1 MSIDKDERRN
11 MEERKKFIKD
21 AMKEA
26 FKEYLEE
33 KTTQFGKWSMR
44 TIFAAV
50 FSSVLVALI
59 YFVLTINGWQHI
71 PAVAHGSELH
81 Q

>member
-1 MSIDKDERRN
+1 MIDKKERRN
-11 MEERKKFIKD
+11 MEERKRFIKD

-33 KTTQFGKWSMR
+33 KTSQFGKWSLR
-44 TIFAAV
+44 TIFAA
-50 FSSVLVALI
+50 VLVALI
-59 YFVLTINGWQHI
+59 YFVLTINGWQHV
-71 PAVAHGSELH
+71 PAVAHGSEIH

>member
-1 MSIDKDERRN
+1 MINRGERRD
-11 MEERKKFIKD
+11 MDDRKKFIKD

-33 KTTQFGKWSMR
+33 KTSQFGKWSLR

-50 FSSVLVALI
+50 MVALV
-59 YFVLTINGWQHI
+59 YFMLAINGWQHI
-71 PAVAHGSELH
+71 PSVSHSEILK
-81 Q
+81 

>member
-1 MSIDKDERRN
+1 MSEDRRDAQD
-11 MEERKKFIKD
+11 RKQFIKD

-33 KTTQFGKWSMR
+33 KTTQFGRWSMR
-44 TIFAAV
+44 TIAAALV
-50 FSSVLVALI
+50 VALI
-59 YFVLTINGWQHI
+59 YFVLSINGWQHV
-71 PAVAHGSELH
+71 PVTAHGSEFR

>member
-1 MSIDKDERRN
+1 

-33 KTTQFGKWSMR
+33 KTSQFGKWSIR

-50 FSSVLVALI
+50 LVALV
-59 YFVLTINGWQHI
+59 YFLLAMNGWQHV
-71 PAVAHGSELH
+71 PVVAHGSEIH
-81 Q
+81 K

>member
-1 MSIDKDERRN
+1 MQDKDERRN
-11 MEERKKFIKD
+11 MEDRKKFIKD

-33 KTTQFGKWSMR
+33 KTAQFGKWSLR
-44 TIFAAV
+44 TIFAA
-50 FSSVLVALI
+50 VLVALI
-59 YFVLTINGWQHI
+59 YFVLTINGWQHV
-71 PAVAHGSELH
+71 PAVAHVSELH